1 MSAIGGPG
9 MGGTSGRTSD
19 AGSGASLGAWEQGV
33 ARAAGDP
40 ICLADLE
47 ALALAKL
54 DPGVGSYYSGAAND
68 ERTLADNLAAFHRWR
83 FVPRIGVEI
92 EGRDT
97 SVEVLGRRWPTPFM
111 VAPLALQRMGDPDGE
126 LAGARACAARGLTM
140 SLSTV
145 ASATIEDVAAA
156 GAPAWFQLYLLR
168 DRDRNRD
175 LLDRAA
181 AAGYE
186 AIILTMDAPILGR
199 RERDIRTGFH
209 LPAGIGYANIRRGA
223 LKRGDTYGDDEMK
236 PSNTWDDLA
245 WVVGATRLPVIVKGV
260 LHPDDAVRALDLG
273 AAGVGVSNHGG
284 RQLDGS
290 IAALDA
296 LPAVVDAVAGRAPVL
311 LDSGIRRG
319 TDVLL
324 ALALGA
330 RAVMLGRPVLW
341 GLAWSGEAGVGRA
354 FDMLAAEV
362 ELALGLAG
370 LARADEASRDLVVRI
385 PG

>member
-1 MSAIGGPG
+1 VSGEGPSG
-9 MGGTSGRTSD
+9 AATS
-19 AGSGASLGAWEQGV
+19 SGASLGAWEQGV
-33 ARAAGDP
+33 TRAAGDP
-40 ICLADLE
+40 VNLADLE
-47 ALALAKL
+47 ALALARL

-68 ERTLADNLAAFHRWR
+68 ERTLADNLAAFRRWR
-83 FVPRIGVEI
+83 FVPRIGVDI
-92 EGRDT
+92 EGRDP
-97 SVEVLGRRWPTPFM
+97 SVEVLGRRWPSPFM
-111 VAPLALQRMGDPDGE
+111 VAPMALQRMADPDGE
-126 LAGARACAARGLTM
+126 LAVARACAARGLTM

-145 ASATIEDVAAA
+145 ASATIEDVAAT

-168 DRDRNRD
+168 DRERSRE

-186 AIILTMDAPILGR
+186 AVILTMDAPILGR

-209 LPAGIGYANIRRGA
+209 LPQGVGYANIRRGA

-245 WVVGATRLPVIVKGV
+245 WAVGATRLPVIVKGV
-260 LHPDDAVRALDLG
+260 LHPDDATRAIDLG
-273 AAGVGVSNHGG
+273 VAGIDVSNHGG
-284 RQLDGS
+284 RQVDGAL
-290 IAALDA
+290 AALDA
-296 LPAVVDAVAGRAPVL
+296 LPAVVDAVADRVPVL

-319 TDVLL
+319 TDILL

-341 GLAWSGEAGVGRA
+341 ALAWNGEAGVGRA
-354 FDMLAAEV
+354 FDLLAAEF

-370 LARADEASRDLVVRI
+370 LTRAADATRDLVV
-385 PG
+385 PFTG

>member
-1 MSAIGGPG
+1 MSAKGDSRA
-9 MGGTSGRTSD
+9 SGS
-19 AGSGASLGAWEQGV
+19 SGASLGAWEQGV
-33 ARAAGDP
+33 ERAAGDP
-40 ICLADLE
+40 VRLADLE

-68 ERTLADNLAAFHRWR
+68 EVTLADNLAAFRRWR
-83 FVPRIGVEI
+83 FVPRIGTEI

-111 VAPLALQRMGDPDGE
+111 VAPMALQRMADPDGE
-126 LAGARACAARGLTM
+126 VAVARACAARGLTM

-145 ASATIEDVAAA
+145 GSSTIEDVAAA
-156 GAPAWFQLYLLR
+156 GAPTWFQLYLLR
-168 DRDRNRD
+168 DRLRNRE

-209 LPAGIGYANIRRGA
+209 LPDGVGYANIRRGA

-245 WVVGATRLPVIVKGV
+245 WVVGATKLPVIVKGV
-260 LHPDDAVRALDLG
+260 LHPGDAERAIGLG

-296 LPAVVDAVAGRAPVL
+296 LPAVVDAVADRVPVL

-319 TDVLL
+319 TDILL
-324 ALALGA
+324 ALSLGA

-341 GLAWSGEAGVGRA
+341 ALTWNGEAGVGRA
-354 FDMLAAEV
+354 FDLLAAEL

-370 LARADEASRDLVVRI
+370 LRCVADATRDLVVPI
-385 PG
+385 TG

>member
-1 MSAIGGPG
+1 VSGAAGPDDDG
-9 MGGTSGRTSD
+9 QSGGTT
-19 AGSGASLGAWEQGV
+19 SGASIGAWERGV
-33 ARAAGDP
+33 ERTAGDP
-40 ICLADLE
+40 IRLADLE

-54 DPGVGSYYSGAAND
+54 DPGIASYYSGAAND
-68 ERTLADNLAAFHRWR
+68 ELTLADNLAAFRRWR
-83 FVPRIGVEI
+83 FLPRIGAEI

-97 SVEVLGRRWPTPFM
+97 SVEVLGRLWPTPFM
-111 VAPLALQRMGDPDGE
+111 VAPVALQRMADPDGE
-126 LAGARACAARGLTM
+126 VAVARACAARGVTM

-145 ASATIEDVAAA
+145 GSATIEDVAAA
-156 GAPAWFQLYLLR
+156 GARTWFQLYLLR
-168 DRDRNRD
+168 DRERNVE

-181 AAGYE
+181 AAGCE

-209 LPAGIGYANIRRGA
+209 LPDGIGYANIRRGA
-223 LKRGDTYGDDEMK
+223 LRRGDTYGDDEIK

-245 WVVGATRLPVIVKGV
+245 WVVGATKLPVIVKGV
-260 LHPDDAVRALDLG
+260 LHPDDAVRSLDLG

-296 LPAVVDAVAGRAPVL
+296 LPAVVDAIAGRAPVL

-341 GLAWSGEAGVGRA
+341 GLAWNGEAGVGRA

-370 LARADEASRDLVVRI
+370 LARADEASRDLVVRV